1 MPHSSRQLSNLPALL
16 TTLIGRDDEVAAVM
30 STIKQGRRLVTL
42 TGPGGVGKT
51 CLAIAVGRQ
60 LLDDFPD
67 GVRFVSL
74 APIRDP
80 ELVLPEIGRAVGV
93 RGAGTSTV
101 SDLLVRNLQDKR
113 LLLIIDN
120 FEQVSEAGPAIT
132 ELLSACPNLSALV
145 TSRMR
150 LRLTGEIEHSVPPL
164 PLPLPG
170 DSDRAGLKLISGV
183 PAIHLF
189 VARAQE
195 IESSFMLTDDNVWAV
210 SEICRRL
217 DGLPLAIE
225 LAAAWTR
232 LLPPQVLVTRLEHRL
247 PLLTGGSRD
256 LPSRQQTIRDSIA
269 WSYDLLSP
277 DEQQLFRRLS
287 AFVGGFPLD
296 AVEAIA
302 GGGHEQAVL
311 DGLATLM
318 ESSLLRRYESGT
330 GEPRFGMLETVRE
343 FGLERL
349 TESGEEPVIRDQ
361 HAAWCLGLAEEYS
374 GQAGPFVED
383 PGWLARVEAEHDNVR
398 AALAWLERT
407 GDGAK
412 LLRLAA
418 ATHSFWDARGH
429 RAEAVAW
436 LERALALDQ
445 GATTQVRFRALA
457 GLGLNLQA
465 QGEYAQATVVHEE
478 LLALAREH
486 GDALW
491 EARALF
497 VLGLVTLNQERYD
510 EAMALIQGAVAG
522 YRLLGYE
529 EGVYRSHYALGVI
542 AYGRGDLATA
552 AAHLEAGMT
561 WWRSRAS
568 VMNLTVPL
576 NALGLVVCDRGDHRA
591 AGRLLAE
598 GLTLWEQDGGAS
610 REVLAEWLAAVAR
623 LAACRGRLETAG
635 RLYGASETQFD
646 AIGRPLVVPPRS
658 VHRRHVDTLRNYLGA
673 DVFAATWALGRALP
687 LEQAIEE
694 ARAVTADSV
703 VPEAADAAVEA
714 GLTSR
719 ETDVLRLL
727 ARGMTDREIADSLF
741 VSHRT
746 VNAHVASIL
755 AKLGVSSRREAAA
768 LSRDLGLLPTPPES
782 VTSDTRQ
789 L

>member
-1 MPHSSRQLSNLPALL
+1 MPLASRQLSNLPALL
-16 TTLIGRDDEVAAVM
+16 TTIFGRDDGVAAVT
-30 STIKQGRRLVTL
+30 STIRQGRRLVTL

-51 CLAIAVGRQ
+51 SFAIVLGHK
-60 LLDDFPD
+60 LIDDFPD
-67 GVRFVSL
+67 GVHFVSL
-74 APIRDP
+74 APINDP
-80 ELVLPEIGRAVGV
+80 ELVLPAIGRAVGV
-93 RGAGTSTV
+93 RDAGSRTIA
-101 SDLLVRNLQDKR
+101 DQLVGQLDDKR
-113 LLLIIDN
+113 LLLILDN
-120 FEQVSEAGPAIT
+120 FEQVADAGPAIT
-132 ELLSACPNLSALV
+132 EFLTTCPNVYALV
-145 TSRMR
+145 TSRTR

-164 PLPLPG
+164 PAASNQLDLQ
-170 DSDRAGLKLISGV
+170 RAFDF
-183 PAIHLF
+183 PAIQLF
-189 VARAQE
+189 VARAQG
-195 IESSFMLTDDNVWAV
+195 IESSFMLTPDNVWAV
-210 SEICRRL
+210 AEICRRL

-302 GGGHEQAVL
+302 GDGHGQAML

-318 ESSLLRRYESGT
+318 ESSLLRRDESGT

-349 TESGEEPVIRDQ
+349 AESGEESVIRDQ
-361 HAAWCLGLAEEYS
+361 HAAWCLGLTEEYS
-374 GQAGPFVED
+374 GQAGPVVED

-429 RAEAVAW
+429 RTEAVAW

-768 LSRDLGLLPTPPES
+768 LSRDLGLLPTPPETI
-782 VTSDTRQ
+782 TSDTRQ